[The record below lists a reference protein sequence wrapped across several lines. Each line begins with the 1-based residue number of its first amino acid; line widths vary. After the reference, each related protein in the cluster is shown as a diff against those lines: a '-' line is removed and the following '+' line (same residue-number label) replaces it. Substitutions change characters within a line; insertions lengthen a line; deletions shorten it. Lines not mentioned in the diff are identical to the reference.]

1 MIRLFII
8 ANLFGLLAT
17 GCSTSPSGVI
27 PTGSAHSASPSLF
40 AEDEVTQCANQVKAS
55 QMADP
60 ATLKKPKVDLLYW
73 CSKAAEKGD
82 PKSQYVLAGVYEKGL
97 TGVPANAQEALK
109 WYKAAAQGGL
119 ADAQF
124 KVGQL
129 YGRGEGV
136 PIDKNEATKW
146 YLKAAEKGHTEAQF
160 YMGYRYAHGKGVT
173 QSYTEAVKWF
183 NKAAEKG
190 NPDAMHGLGE
200 LYLKGTGVPQ
210 SRVDAYKWFN
220 LSAVT
225 GNREFVASRDK
236 LASKLSPAQLTEG
249 QHLATEWAQKHPAE
263 KPEAP

>member
-1 MIRLFII
+1 M
-8 ANLFGLLAT
+8 
-17 GCSTSPSGVI
+17 
-27 PTGSAHSASPSLF
+27 
-40 AEDEVTQCANQVKAS
+40 
-55 QMADP
+55 
-60 ATLKKPKVDLLYW
+60 
-73 CSKAAEKGD
+73 
-82 PKSQYVLAGVYEKGL
+82 
-97 TGVPANAQEALK
+97 
-109 WYKAAAQGGL
+109 
-119 ADAQF
+119 
-124 KVGQL
+124 GQL

-183 NKAAEKG
+183 SKAAEKG

-249 QHLATEWAQKHPAE
+249 QRLATEWAQKHPAE
-263 KPEAP
+263 KSEAP